1 MRLVPGNEPG
11 LASMTPGPPLQ
22 VREHQFDDDDGVK
35 WLARTPCDPISFSV
49 LGSDIQD
56 VADLWGGH
64 DSLLRSKSRS

>member
-1 MRLVPGNEPG
+1 
-11 LASMTPGPPLQ
+11 LQ

-35 WLARTPCDPISFSV
+35 WLARTPCDPISFIV

-56 VADLWGGH
+56 VADLWDGH